1 VSPIKTSG
9 GQVVFRAPEATLERD
24 RGEVG
29 ERREEPFGRLLSALE
44 TSVTTACERHAEWP
58 EKVAAGIYAGV
69 DFAIDNPAVIDAV
82 TTSGGTGSAWTSG
95 YEGTVQRLAK
105 LISEQAPAGSRL
117 PGSTD
122 EALVAGIIGLVGD
135 HVRVGRTKA
144 LADLRPD
151 LVLLALLPYLGFD
164 EARRRANELPP
175 R

>member
-1 VSPIKTSG
+1 M
-9 GQVVFRAPEATLERD
+9 ERQ
-24 RGEVG
+24 RGEDG
-29 ERREEPFGRLLSALE
+29 EQRGGPFGAILGELDA
-44 TSVTTACERHAEWP
+44 TVAAACETQPEWP

-69 DFAIDNPAVIDAV
+69 DFAIEHPAVVEAV
-82 TTSGGTGSAWTSG
+82 TTVGGTGSAWTSG
-95 YEGTVQRLAK
+95 YEGTVQRFAQ

-135 HVRVGRTKA
+135 HVRIGRVEA
-144 LADLRPD
+144 LSDLRRD

-164 EARRRANELPP
+164 EARRRVNALPP